1 MSILKPVPQ
10 QPLAVAEC
18 TQSVVVWREA
28 RIKSETDG
36 IADAK
41 VLLAKAAM
49 AEIKSVFFMMKE
61 VSMSDRYPEG
71 TIRLLERMI

>member
-1 MSILKPVPQ
+1 MLKPVPQ

-28 RIKSETDG
+28 RIKSETEG

-41 VLLAKAAM
+41 VLLAKAARTDV
-49 AEIKSVFFMMKE
+49 KNVFFMMKE
-61 VSMSDRYPEG
+61 VSVVWSISRRDY
-71 TIRLLERMI
+71 